1 MTQEPAETTGMSFT
15 PPTSAIVE
23 NSEWMVVSITKLWTT
38 RNARKGS
45 VDPSG
50 GITVEPSWNSEILLA
65 LPLVD
70 KPTRAKPDGTL
81 TMEELETK
89 VITRLSNLNNLLV
102 KIDSTKDF

>member
-1 MTQEPAETTGMSFT
+1 MTQESAETTGMSFT
-15 PPTSAIVE
+15 PPTSAIADG
-23 NSEWMVVSITKLWTT
+23 EWLVVSITKLWTT

-50 GITVEPSWNSEILLA
+50 GITVEPSWNSELLLA

-70 KPTRAKPDGTL
+70 KPTKAKPDGTL
-81 TMEELETK
+81 TMEELEQK

-102 KIDSTKDF
+102 KIDTLAKDF